1 MLKEYKLK
9 TYSIQSLN
17 NQIIDFMKK
26 SSILILLLFLT
37 FSCNNKTQD
46 TIQNIWEDFS
56 FNRMVS
62 NSTQIV
68 IKAYDS
74 TLANKRIN
82 VEAYIPTKTYKTRT
96 KKQLQYF
103 DKIFVNIER
112 TDYCCCP
119 KSAYS
124 IHFLNKKEE
133 LDYFYVDT
141 IEFKDKVRIC
151 EKSYQFSYIINKE
164 DWKKYIEELEKN
176 SQNDRN

>member
-17 NQIIDFMKK
+17 NPRIDFMKK
-26 SSILILLLFLT
+26 GSILILLLVLT

-62 NSTQIV
+62 NRTQIV

-82 VEAYIPTKTYKTRT
+82 VEAYIPTKTYKTLT
-96 KKQLQYF
+96 KKQLEYF

-141 IEFKDKVRIC
+141 MNLKIRSESAKRV
-151 EKSYQFSYIINKE
+151 INFLILSI
-164 DWKKYIEELEKN
+164 KKIGKN
-176 SQNDRN
+176 ILKN